1 MTIISLSISRKKWH
15 QAIQLRIFFFS
26 ESITYQ
32 IGVFVSKVFGKD
44 PIKSVNEIPDKLE
57 YNARLAR
64 RCFGHFYLC
73 ISKRLDKYNG
83 PLQKIMSFILIMG
96 SEPFVLDMIQVVSSL
111 N

>member
-1 MTIISLSISRKKWH
+1 MYKKKNDNNFTIHFKKKMAPSNSIVK
-15 QAIQLRIFFFS
+15 FFFS

-44 PIKSVNEIPDKLE
+44 PIKSVDEIPDKLE

-64 RCFGHFYLC
+64 RCFGHFYLY

-83 PLQKIMSFILIMG
+83 PLQK
-96 SEPFVLDMIQVVSSL
+96 
-111 N
+111 